1 MLEVA
6 AEVDAAAREQLD
18 RVGREDAACVIELA
32 KVELIPD
39 AVAGASTE
47 CRQLAARLGEGVAEL
62 DEVQHVNIG
71 LEGGADGSTEEGR
84 LRGNAEVRM

>member
-39 AVAGASTE
+39 AVAGASTK

-62 DEVQHVNIG
+62 DEVQHVDIG
-71 LEGGADGSTEEGR
+71 LEGGADGSAEEGR